1 LRIWVGPSPS
11 VVLCGPYDWF
21 GYLFVLLS
29 SPQVPVAFC
38 LRIDYVFLPQK
49 ILSHCSFSF
58 ALLKQG
64 LCFFNA
70 IQLYLL
76 LLWDVGFTGLNDY
89 FLQVRDLDFSIK
101 VIGCEITR
109 ENDGLAMSSRNVYLS
124 PEEREK
130 VSFYL
135 LIVFYYSKHA
145 MIFNINHLCQ

>member
-1 LRIWVGPSPS
+1 MGWSFSFGRSMLTLWLVRLSVCSFVFASGTFYILSPH
-11 VVLCGPYDWF
+11 
-21 GYLFVLLS
+21 
-29 SPQVPVAFC
+29 
-38 LRIDYVFLPQK
+38 YVFLPQK
-49 ILSHCSFSF
+49 ILSHCSFFF
-58 ALLKQG
+58 ALLKQD

-70 IQLYLL
+70 IRIYLL
-76 LLWDVGFTGLNDY
+76 LLWDVCFNGLNDY

-130 VSFYL
+130 VSFYSF
-135 LIVFYYSKHA
+135 IVFYYSKHA